1 MPTDLQFSRCVL
13 FIGTVVKHGGRDMH
27 YGKIKRANTS
37 NDASIGRSMTF
48 VEPRTL
54 TSNRDRSAT
63 AVRPGRSIV
72 YPSVGDGEP
81 QALWAQQL
89 YQRAAVRRMGWLR
102 LKLVRDGETYA
113 VLEEIC
119 ISGSSINY
127 YKRAKLSFV
136 NDCRL
141 PIDMTL
147 TDKKPVSIKENPGKY
162 SLDDANDLY
171 YTYFGRHQIMS
182 KIWRISN
189 DGCESKTKETPRRIM
204 RIDLRCCH
212 PF

>member
-89 YQRAAVRRMGWLR
+89 YQRAAVLRMVWLG
-102 LKLVRDGETYA
+102 LKLVRPARHMRSLKRSAFLGHQSITINEQSLVSSTIA
-113 VLEEIC
+113 V
-119 ISGSSINY
+119 
-127 YKRAKLSFV
+127 
-136 NDCRL
+136 CRL
-141 PIDMTL
+141 
-147 TDKKPVSIKENPGKY
+147 
-162 SLDDANDLY
+162 
-171 YTYFGRHQIMS
+171 
-182 KIWRISN
+182 IWLLLIRSQF
-189 DGCESKTKETPRRIM
+189 R
-204 RIDLRCCH
+204 
-212 PF
+212 